1 MTPSRDF
8 IPRPLGSRPLTPG
21 LSANHLKKRIFR
33 ARTEQCDRLTPS
45 CRMPSYDRTGRF
57 GIHLAAGARGLLT
70 PAKAAPRFSGEGQH
84 RTRALQRHLRFSH
97 F

>member
-45 CRMPSYDRTGRF
+45 CRMPSYDRTSRF
-57 GIHLAAGARGLLT
+57 GIHLAAGALGLFT
-70 PAKAAPRFSGEGQH
+70 PAKAALRFSGKGQH
-84 RTRALQRHLRFSH
+84 HTPPGKRHLRFPH